1 MQYEHSRKG
10 NNMIKINHLTITQNK
25 DLRDLISNL
34 NITIQDGEKVAIIG
48 EEGNGKSTL
57 LRTLMGERLA
67 DFTIRGEIQSDLQY
81 LAYIPQHLP
90 EKLKKKSLQ
99 DYFFLE
105 SADLDFSILYR
116 LAEELHFDSNRFAS
130 DQEIGSL
137 SGG

>member
-1 MQYEHSRKG
+1 MQYGHSRKG

-25 DLRDLISNL
+25 DLRDLVSDL

-67 DFTIRGEIQSDLQY
+67 DFTIRGEIKSDLRS
-81 LAYIPQHLP
+81 LAYIPQKLA
-90 EKLKKKSLQ
+90 EDLKKKTLH

-105 SADLDFSILYR
+105 STDLDYSLLYR
-116 LAEELHFDSNRFAS
+116 LAEELHFDRHSFAS
-130 DQEIGSL
+130 DKRW
-137 SGG
+137 